1 MVELHE
7 VLISDIHTAA
17 LTQDVAG
24 ELRDGDVGM
33 DLPDGV
39 YPVSV
44 SVRLDRGQRGD
55 DTDTELRPPQY
66 PVEVK
71 YPTGSEPYIPETTV
85 WLENPAVVDNRGDKV
100 WDNQKFATKLLDEIK
115 KIETK
120 DPDAPSRFY
129 LTGAKFVE
137 ILDKS
142 YLVEDRD
149 GRMRPTQEFFED
161 HGEMSIAHFSKRPS
175 ITDEEVRQ
183 KLEDEGALSGQVK
196 QPLQLTR
203 YDRVWAKPHN
213 RSQSTRR
220 FWTPGQ
226 AKNNPGVEVA
236 NVRPRAYKLPENIT
250 EKDDDDGGWSV
261 SDLNVGLDES
271 QTAFPVLSASELW
284 LKVTFIGNY
293 ESADRFKEEE
303 VIIHNGRAT
312 LA

>member
-7 VLISDIHTAA
+7 ALISDIHTAA
-17 LTQDVAG
+17 LTQDEAG

-44 SVRLDRGQRGD
+44 SVRLDRAQRND
-55 DTDTELRPPQY
+55 KTDTELRPPQY

-85 WLENPAVVDNRGDKV
+85 WVENPAIVDNRGDKV
-100 WDNQKFATKLLDEIK
+100 WDNQNFATKLVDQIK

-120 DPDAPSRFY
+120 DPDAPSRFF

-137 ILDKS
+137 ILDKG
-142 YLVEDRD
+142 YLKEDSD
-149 GRMRPTQEFFED
+149 DRMRPTQEFYED
-161 HGEMSIAHFSKRPS
+161 HGEMSIAHFNKRPS
-175 ITDEEVRQ
+175 ITDDEVRW
-183 KLEDEGALSGQVK
+183 KLEEEGALSGQVK

-203 YDRVWAKPHN
+203 INRVWAKPHS

-236 NVRPRAYKLPENIT
+236 NVRPWAYKLPENIT
-250 EKDDDDGGWSV
+250 EQDEQGGWNVKRLNQALDEVESFFPV
-261 SDLNVGLDES
+261 FSASDL
-271 QTAFPVLSASELW
+271 W
-284 LKVTFIGNY
+284 LQVTFIGNY
-293 ESADRFKEEE
+293 ESNDRFREED
-303 VIIHNGRAT
+303 VVIHNGRA